1 MKTRINLLLA
11 LFFFTAI
18 STSLA
23 QENKTKTKTKTVTA
37 TQPAGKKLTE
47 DQKINHLIKYIAG
60 LDGATFIRNGESYAA
75 KDAADH
81 LQMKRRKAGNRVTTA
96 REFID
101 GLASESYI
109 SGKPYQ
115 IKMKDG
121 KVHSSRDILLKELAR
136 IEKL

>member
-1 MKTRINLLLA
+1 MKMRFILLLSF
-11 LFFFTAI
+11 LFLSGITGSF
-18 STSLA
+18 A
-23 QENKTKTKTKTVTA
+23 QGKSKAKTKTAATTQGGTK
-37 TQPAGKKLTE
+37 KMTE
-47 DQKINHLIKYIAG
+47 DQKINHLIKYVAG
-60 LDGATFIRNGESYAA
+60 LEGATFIRNGESYAA

-109 SGKPYQ
+109 SGKAYQ

-121 KVHSSRDILLKELAR
+121 KVYNSRDILLKELAR
-136 IEKL
+136 IEK

>member
-1 MKTRINLLLA
+1 MKKILILFAFIALA
-11 LFFFTAI
+11 ANGKLM
-18 STSLA
+18 A
-23 QENKTKTKTKTVTA
+23 QEKTKSKTKTVTSA
-37 TQPAGKKLTE
+37 QPATKKLTE
-47 DQKINHLIKYIAG
+47 EQKIAHLIKYVAG
-60 LDGATFIRNGESYAA
+60 LDGATFIRNGDSYAA
-75 KDAADH
+75 KDAAEH
-81 LQMKRRKAGNRVTTA
+81 LQMKRRKAGSRVTTA

-121 KVHSSRDILLKELAR
+121 KVYSSRDVLMKELSR

>member
-1 MKTRINLLLA
+1 MKTRFNLLLA
-11 LFFFTAI
+11 LFFLTTI
-18 STSLA
+18 SVSFA
-23 QENKTKTKTKTVTA
+23 QEKSKSKTKTVA
-37 TQPAGKKLTE
+37 AAPQIGKKMTE
-47 DQKINHLIKYIAG
+47 DQKINHLIKYVAG
-60 LDGATFIRNGESYAA
+60 LEGATFIRNGESYAA

-109 SGKPYQ
+109 SGKAYQ

-121 KVHSSRDILLKELAR
+121 KVFSSRDVLLKELAR
-136 IEKL
+136 IEKQ